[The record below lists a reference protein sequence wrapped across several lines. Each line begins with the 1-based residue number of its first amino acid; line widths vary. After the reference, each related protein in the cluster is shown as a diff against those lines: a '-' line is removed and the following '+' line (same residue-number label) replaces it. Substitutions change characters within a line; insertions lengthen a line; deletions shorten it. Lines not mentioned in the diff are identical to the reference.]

1 MATHTIPWFTMM
13 AEPSCSSA
21 SAVTSRASEDWF
33 FAGLS
38 SSFPNITDSSEP
50 YFKLVWPQPCRTGAA
65 GAPDPT
71 HTPKVP
77 ACKIFHPRAAT
88 GDSPETSATAE
99 QIDTDAAAGEDAW
112 LMKEQV
118 LVFRYKGRF
127 HAVDHA
133 CPHRAYSLSWGVPF
147 DIEDSGSGRILGHA
161 IRCRGHSFAFELT
174 TGAGDR
180 GGYQLGVWD
189 VQLRPVS
196 GFVAIQDGVGGGAGK
211 IDEVEEEEE
220 REVWVRSRRRSG
232 KQGPG

>member
-1 MATHTIPWFTMM
+1 MAAP
-13 AEPSCSSA
+13 PSSSA
-21 SAVTSRASEDWF
+21 LAITSRPGEDWF

-65 GAPDPT
+65 GASKSTD
-71 HTPKVP
+71 TPKVP
-77 ACKIFHPRAAT
+77 ACKIFHPKAAT
-88 GDSPETSATAE
+88 EDAPETSATVE
-99 QIDTDAAAGEDAW
+99 QIDTEAAAGEDAW

-147 DIEDSGSGRILGHA
+147 DIEDSGSGRTLGHA

-189 VQLRPVS
+189 VELRPVA
-196 GFVAIQDGVGGGAGK
+196 GVVAVGDEVSGGGGEINEAG
-211 IDEVEEEEE
+211 EEDM
-220 REVWVRSRRRSG
+220 EVWVRKWRRSG
-232 KQGPG
+232 KQGSG

>member
-1 MATHTIPWFTMM
+1 MAAPPT
-13 AEPSCSSA
+13 SSA
-21 SAVTSRASEDWF
+21 PVTTGTSRPGEDWF
-33 FAGLS
+33 FAGLA

-50 YFKLVWPQPCRTGAA
+50 YFKLVWPQPCRTRAA
-65 GAPDPT
+65 GSSSSTD
-71 HTPKVP
+71 TPKVP
-77 ACKIFHPRAAT
+77 ACKIFHPKAT
-88 GDSPETSATAE
+88 QDPTETSATVVA
-99 QIDTDAAAGEDAW
+99 QIDPDAAPGEDAW

-147 DIEDSGSGRILGHA
+147 DIEDSGSGRTLGHA

-180 GGYQLGVWD
+180 GGYRLGVWD
-189 VQLRPVS
+189 VELRPVA
-196 GFVAIQDGVGGGAGK
+196 GVVAAGDGLGRDGGEMG
-211 IDEVEEEEE
+211 EEEEEEE
-220 REVWVRSRRRSG
+220 REVWVRKGRKSG

>member
-1 MATHTIPWFTMM
+1 MAAP
-13 AEPSCSSA
+13 PSSSA
-21 SAVTSRASEDWF
+21 SAITSRPGEDWF

-65 GAPDPT
+65 GASSPT
-71 HTPKVP
+71 DTPKVP
-77 ACKIFHPRAAT
+77 ACKILHPKAAT
-88 GDSPETSATAE
+88 EDSPETSPTVE
-99 QIDTDAAAGEDAW
+99 QIDTEAAAGEDAW

-147 DIEDSGSGRILGHA
+147 DIEDSGSGRTLGHA

-189 VQLRPVS
+189 VELRPVA
-196 GFVAIQDGVGGGAGK
+196 GVVAVGDEVSGGGGE
-211 IDEVEEEEE
+211 IDEAGEEDM
-220 REVWVRSRRRSG
+220 EVWVRKRRRSG

>member
-1 MATHTIPWFTMM
+1 MAAP
-13 AEPSCSSA
+13 PSSSP
-21 SAVTSRASEDWF
+21 SPHPSRSGDDWF
-33 FAGLS
+33 FAGLA

-50 YFKLVWPQPCRTGAA
+50 YFKLVWPQPCKAASAPTGSA
-65 GAPDPT
+65 DT
-71 HTPKVP
+71 TKVP
-77 ACKIFHPRAAT
+77 GCKIFHPKAT
-88 GDSPETSATAE
+88 ESSSPVE

-147 DIEDSGSGRILGHA
+147 DIEDAGSGRVLGHA

-180 GGYQLGVWD
+180 GAYQLGVWD
-189 VQLRPVS
+189 VELRPVA
-196 GFVAIQDGVGGGAGK
+196 GVVAVRDGVGEGGGH
-211 IDEVEEEEE
+211 DEEEEK
-220 REVWVRSRRRSG
+220 EVWVRRQRRNG
-232 KQGPG
+232 KHGPG

>member
-1 MATHTIPWFTMM
+1 MAAP
-13 AEPSCSSA
+13 PSSSP
-21 SAVTSRASEDWF
+21 SSHPSRLGDDWF
-33 FAGLS
+33 FAGLA
-38 SSFPNITDSSEP
+38 SSFPNITDSGEP
-50 YFKLVWPQPCRTGAA
+50 YFKLVWPQPCRAAAAAA
-65 GAPDPT
+65 GSADT
-71 HTPKVP
+71 TKVP
-77 ACKIFHPRAAT
+77 GCKIFHPKAAAEAS
-88 GDSPETSATAE
+88 SPVE

-147 DIEDSGSGRILGHA
+147 DIEDAAGSGRVLGHA

-180 GGYQLGVWD
+180 GAYQLGVWD
-189 VQLRPVS
+189 VELRPVA
-196 GFVAIQDGVGGGAGK
+196 GVVAVRDGVGVDGGGGNE
-211 IDEVEEEEE
+211 DEDED
-220 REVWVRSRRRSG
+220 REVWVRRHRRAG

>member
-1 MATHTIPWFTMM
+1 MAAP
-13 AEPSCSSA
+13 PSSSP
-21 SAVTSRASEDWF
+21 SPHPSRQVDDWF
-33 FAGLS
+33 FAGLA

-50 YFKLVWPQPCRTGAA
+50 YFKLVWPQPCKAA
-65 GAPDPT
+65 AAAPGSVET
-71 HTPKVP
+71 TKVP
-77 ACKIFHPRAAT
+77 GCKIFHPKAA
-88 GDSPETSATAE
+88 ETSSPVE

-147 DIEDSGSGRILGHA
+147 DIEDAGSGRVLGHA

-180 GGYQLGVWD
+180 GAYQLGVWD
-189 VQLRPVS
+189 VELRPVA
-196 GFVAIQDGVGGGAGK
+196 GVVAVRDGVGEGEGN
-211 IDEVEEEEE
+211 DEEEEK
-220 REVWVRSRRRSG
+220 EVWVRRQRRTG
-232 KQGPG
+232 KHGPG

>member
-1 MATHTIPWFTMM
+1 MAAP
-13 AEPSCSSA
+13 PSSSPTA
-21 SAVTSRASEDWF
+21 NPSRPDDDWF
-33 FAGLS
+33 FAGLA

-50 YFKLVWPQPCRTGAA
+50 YFKLVWPQPCKAA
-65 GAPDPT
+65 SGFADT
-71 HTPKVP
+71 TTKVP
-77 ACKIFHPRAAT
+77 GCKIFHPKAAP
-88 GDSPETSATAE
+88 SPADTKGAEATVE

-133 CPHRAYSLSWGVPF
+133 CPHRAYSMSWGFPF
-147 DIEDSGSGRILGHA
+147 DIEDASTGRALGHA

-189 VQLRPVS
+189 VELRPVA
-196 GFVAIQDGVGGGAGK
+196 GVVAFGGRVGGGE
-211 IDEVEEEEE
+211 DVEEE
-220 REVWVRSRRRSG
+220 REVWVRRRRRRG
-232 KQGPG
+232 